1 MKKTSPTRRTA
12 GVPESTKPGCGMFC
26 GAAKTLASSTRK
38 KIMTTIA
45 AIQGDGFAVLGSDSR
60 ITSDGGR
67 IYLLP
72 KEIGKIV
79 RNEKYLLAASGD
91 LRAINLLANVKLPST
106 GGVSGKKLD
115 RFISTEVVPLIQEEF
130 ERNGYGKEGSQE
142 SEVMLCVEGVIYE
155 IAQNYDLSR
164 DSTGI
169 YGVGSGSSYAVGA
182 LHAMVDRGVTVD
194 EAKEY
199 IREAIKIAVKLDAGT
214 GEPINIVVQY
224 SEKN

>member
-1 MKKTSPTRRTA
+1 
-12 GVPESTKPGCGMFC
+12 
-26 GAAKTLASSTRK
+26 
-38 KIMTTIA
+38 MTTIA
-45 AIQGDGFAVLGSDSR
+45 AIQGDGFVVVGSDSR

-115 RFISTEVVPLIQEEF
+115 RFISTEFVPLIQEEF
-130 ERNGYGKEGSQE
+130 ERAGYGKEGSHE
-142 SEVMLCVEGVIYE
+142 SEIMLCVEGVVYE

-194 EAKEY
+194 EAKDY
-199 IREAIKIAVKLDAGT
+199 IREAIKIAIKLDAGT

-224 SEKN
+224 SEKIKQHPARRS

>member
-1 MKKTSPTRRTA
+1 
-12 GVPESTKPGCGMFC
+12 
-26 GAAKTLASSTRK
+26 
-38 KIMTTIA
+38 MTTIA

-79 RNEKYLLAASGD
+79 RNDKYLLAASGD

-130 ERNGYGKEGSQE
+130 ERAGYGKEGSHE
-142 SEVMLCVEGVIYE
+142 SEIMLCVEGVVYE

-169 YGVGSGSSYAVGA
+169 YGIGSGSSYAVGA

>member
-1 MKKTSPTRRTA
+1 
-12 GVPESTKPGCGMFC
+12 MFY
-26 GAAKTLASSTRK
+26 GAAKTPGSSTRK

-45 AIQGDGFAVLGSDSR
+45 AIQGDGFVVVGSDSR

-130 ERNGYGKEGSQE
+130 ERAGYGKEGSHE
-142 SEVMLCVEGVIYE
+142 SEIMLCVEGVVYE

-169 YGVGSGSSYAVGA
+169 YGIGSGSSYAVGA
-182 LHAMVDRGVTVD
+182 LHAMVAGEISIN

-199 IREAIKIAVKLDAGT
+199 VREAIKIAAKLDAGT
-214 GEPINIVVQY
+214 GEPITIVVQQP
-224 SEKN
+224 KQQP